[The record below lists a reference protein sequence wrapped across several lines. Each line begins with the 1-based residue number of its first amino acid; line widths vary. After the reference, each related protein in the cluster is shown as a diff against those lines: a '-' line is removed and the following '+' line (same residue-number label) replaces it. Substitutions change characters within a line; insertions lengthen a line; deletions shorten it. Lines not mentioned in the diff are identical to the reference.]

1 MLWVYVDAA
10 PAFPFPKQVKKYGK
24 KSFTSQCF
32 SLIEKSSHI
41 FILKL
46 EKGR

>member
-24 KSFTSQCF
+24 KVLQANA
-32 SLIEKSSHI
+32 LV
-41 FILKL
+41 
-46 EKGR
+46 